1 MAGGKTVKDLMVD
14 VFEFPH
20 IPYWFSIRQAMGII
34 KKSVLESAKC
44 VRPIVV
50 LVFDEKYN
58 LVGTLTHINILK
70 GLEPKFLRPSVKA
83 QVTEDNEVGLSII
96 WDSLFDKESKK
107 LSERPVSEVM
117 ISAKFFVGTDD
128 PITKA
133 AYLMLHNDL
142 ILLPVLEN
150 KKKLVGVVRMIEVFD
165 ELTDA
170 ILKSEG
176 GR

>member
-1 MAGGKTVKDLMVD
+1 MTGGKTVKDLMVD

-20 IPYWFSIRQAMGII
+20 IPYWFSIRQAIGII

-44 VRPIVV
+44 VRPIVI

-70 GLEPKFLRPSVKA
+70 GIEPNFLKPVTKA
-83 QVTEDNEVGLSII
+83 EVHEESEVDLSII
-96 WDSLFDKESKK
+96 WDSLFTKESTALAEK
-107 LSERPVSEVM
+107 PVSEVM
-117 ISAKFFVGTDD
+117 VPAKLFVEHDD

-142 ILLPVLEN
+142 VLLPVLEN
-150 KKKLVGVVRMIEVFD
+150 KKKLIGVVRMVEVFD
-165 ELTDA
+165 ELSNA
-170 ILKSEG
+170 ILSE
-176 GR
+176 